1 MASKIDLPAGGS
13 GLESDGGACIVWL
26 FVLDVVEVIV
36 FSAIY
41 FLFLASTKQEDRK
54 LYGQT
59 YN

>member
-1 MASKIDLPAGGS
+1 M

-26 FVLDVVEVIV
+26 FVLDVVEVLV

-41 FLFLASTKQEDRK
+41 FLFLASTKQEDKK